1 MREWDSERMKFVVA
15 GTAGHI
21 DHGKTV
27 LVRALTGIDTDRL
40 EEEKRR
46 GISIDLGFAHLDLPP
61 AIRIGLVDV
70 PGHERFVKNMLAGVG
85 GIDLV
90 LLVVSAAES
99 IQPQTREH
107 FDICRLLGIP
117 RGVVALTKAD
127 LAPAELLEVSRQEVG
142 RLVAGSFLE
151 TAPIVPVSA
160 VTGAG
165 LDELRRALAEVA
177 GQVPPRNADG
187 HFRLP
192 IDRVFA
198 VRGFG
203 TVVTGTLVSGSIGA
217 GDEVEAYPLGLRLR
231 VRGVEVHGSK
241 TGRAVAGQ
249 RSALNLANVEA
260 AQLRR
265 GVVLSEP
272 GRFQAVRQVD
282 CRLQLLA
289 GAAALK
295 HRAPVHFHAGTAEI
309 EAEARLLD
317 GAARLEPGSA
327 AYARLVLREPAL
339 LLPGDRFVIRRF
351 SPVVTIGGGVV
362 VDGSGRRYRRGES
375 AAERLNVLA
384 GADRAKRLALLVRE
398 SPFGAGVS
406 QLVAATG
413 LTAGE
418 IRAAAAE
425 VSLET
430 AGDARDWYLD
440 RAWREAESARLEE
453 TVRRFHREQPML
465 PGVALHDL
473 RAGGWRDAPGWVF
486 GAVLAGAAGVEVVGE
501 TARLGG
507 RAPVL
512 AADEIRAR
520 ETIERAFRA
529 AALAVPA
536 AKEVLAACGMAP
548 ARARTL
554 LEMLIKEKRL
564 VRIDAELIFH
574 STAIAD
580 LCRMLAARRP
590 ARFSVAAFKE
600 WTGVSRKYAI
610 PLLEYLD
617 RNRVTR
623 REGNERLIL

>member
-1 MREWDSERMKFVVA
+1 MKYVIA

-21 DHGKTV
+21 DHGKTA

-61 AIRIGLVDV
+61 GIRVGLVDV

-90 LLVVSAAES
+90 LLVVSAVES

-107 FDICRLLGIP
+107 FDICRLLGME
-117 RGVVALTKAD
+117 RGIVALTKAD
-127 LAPAELLEVSRQEVG
+127 LASPEVLEVCRQEVR

-151 TAPIVPVSA
+151 TAPMVPVSA
-160 VTGAG
+160 VTGSG
-165 LDELRRALAEVA
+165 LDGLRRAIATVA
-177 GQVPPRNADG
+177 DRVKPRNSSG

-192 IDRVFA
+192 VDRVFA

-241 TGRAVAGQ
+241 TDRAVAGQ
-249 RSALNLANVEA
+249 RTALNLAKVEA
-260 AQLRR
+260 SQLHR
-265 GVVLSEP
+265 GVVLSAP
-272 GRFQAVRQVD
+272 GLFQAVSQVD
-282 CRLQLLA
+282 CRLQLLSGA
-289 GAAALK
+289 GPLK

-317 GAARLEPGSA
+317 GAAQLEPGGT
-327 AYARLVLREPAL
+327 AYARLMLREPAL
-339 LLPGDRFVIRRF
+339 LLPGDSFVIRRF

-362 VDGSGRRYRRGES
+362 VDATERRHRRGER
-375 AAERLNVLA
+375 ARDRLHVLA
-384 GADRAKRLALLVRE
+384 GANRAKRIELLVRE
-398 SPFGAGVS
+398 SPFGGAIS

-413 LTAGE
+413 LTAAE

-425 VSLET
+425 AESLEP
-430 AGDARDWYLD
+430 AGDAKDWYLD
-440 RAWREAESARLEE
+440 RAWREAESARLADL
-453 TVRRFHREQPML
+453 VRRFHHEQPML
-465 PGVALHDL
+465 SGIALHDL
-473 RAGGWRDAPGWVF
+473 RAAGWRDAPDWVF
-486 GAVLAGAAGVEVVGE
+486 DAVLAGAGEVEIAAQ
-501 TARLGG
+501 TARLRG
-507 RAPVL
+507 RAPAL
-512 AADEIRAR
+512 AADEIEAR
-520 ETIERAFRA
+520 ETIERAFRKA
-529 AALAVPA
+529 GLAVPA
-536 AKEVLAACGMAP
+536 VGEVLAGCGLAP

-554 LEMLIKEKRL
+554 LEMLLKEKRL
-564 VRIDAELIFH
+564 VRVDAELIFH
-574 STAIAD
+574 AAALED
-580 LCRMLAARRP
+580 LCRQLAARRP
-590 ARFSVAAFKE
+590 ARFTLAAFKE

-617 RNRVTR
+617 RHRVTR
-623 REGNERLIL
+623 REGNERLLL